1 MAAGDAR
8 VTHLPV
14 EVLVK
19 PDTSVVNAR
28 VSQLA
33 VEVMIGP
40 NLAAARVS
48 QLAVEVMIG
57 AAPPPSGSGARSMVV
72 VAG

>member
-33 VEVMIGP
+33 VEVMIG
-40 NLAAARVS
+40 
-48 QLAVEVMIG
+48 